1 MVVVELA
8 GFASVT
14 FSTATN
20 LTDVQVGQRFVVMNV
35 GVISAEVLDSAIV
48 EVGPEIVIGGQVG
61 QGLYTVSV
69 EPCPGMVTGG
79 QVGQGLYTV
88 DVEDFPEIVNVGQ
101 VGQGL

>member
-20 LTDVQVGQRFVVMNV
+20 LTDVQVGQRWVVMFV
-35 GVISAEVLDSAIV
+35 GVIGGEGLYSGIV
-48 EVGPEIVIGGQVG
+48 EGCPDIVRGGQVG

-79 QVGQGLYTV
+79 QVGHGL
-88 DVEDFPEIVNVGQ
+88 
-101 VGQGL
+101 